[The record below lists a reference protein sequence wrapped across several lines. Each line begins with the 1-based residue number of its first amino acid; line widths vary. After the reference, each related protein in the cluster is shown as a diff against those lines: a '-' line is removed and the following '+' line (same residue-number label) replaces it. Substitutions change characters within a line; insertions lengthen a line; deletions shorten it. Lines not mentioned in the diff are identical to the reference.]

1 VKSTEVNI
9 QTPLPVTL
17 RAVGP
22 ADEAFL
28 LDVYASTRADELALV
43 PWSEEQRQAFVRM
56 QFAAQQEHYQKT
68 YPEANH
74 DIILLAGRPVGRF
87 YIARKESE
95 IRIVDIVLLPPER
108 NAGVGSY
115 LMRGLLDEAAH
126 VGKPLRVYVE
136 SFNPSLRLFE
146 RLGFYR
152 TGQNGM
158 HILMQWD
165 PPRDERIHV

>member
-1 VKSTEVNI
+1 VNT
-9 QTPLPVTL
+9 QTPSAITL

-28 LDVYASTRADELALV
+28 LDVYAGTRADELALV
-43 PWSEEQRQAFVRM
+43 PWTDEQRQAFVRM
-56 QFAAQQEHYQKT
+56 QFAAQQEHYQKI

-74 DIILLAGRPVGRF
+74 DIILSAGRPVGRL
-87 YIARKESE
+87 YIARKEHE
-95 IRIVDIVLLPPER
+95 IRIIDITLLPPER

-115 LMRGLLDEAAH
+115 LIGELLDEATRAR
-126 VGKPLRVYVE
+126 KPLRVYVE

-152 TGQNGM
+152 TEQNGV
-158 HILMQWD
+158 HILMQWN
-165 PPRDERIHV
+165 PRER

>member
-1 VKSTEVNI
+1 MKSTEVNI
-9 QTPLPVTL
+9 QSPSSVTL
-17 RAVGP
+17 RPVGP

-28 LDVYASTRADELALV
+28 LDVYAGTRADELALV
-43 PWSEEQRQAFVRM
+43 SWSEERRQTFVRM
-56 QFAAQQEHYQKT
+56 QFTAQQEHYRKAH
-68 YPEANH
+68 PEANH
-74 DIILLAGRPVGRF
+74 DIILLGGRPVGRL
-87 YIARKESE
+87 YVARKERE
-95 IRIVDIVLLPPER
+95 IRIVDIALLPPQR

-115 LMRGLLDEAAH
+115 LMRGLLDESARA
-126 VGKPLRVYVE
+126 GKPLRVYVE

-165 PPRDERIHV
+165 P

>member
-1 VKSTEVNI
+1 MNT
-9 QTPLPVTL
+9 QTPSAVTL

-28 LDVYASTRADELALV
+28 LDVYAGTRADELALV
-43 PWSEEQRQAFVRM
+43 PWTDEQRQAFVRM
-56 QFAAQQEHYQKT
+56 QFAAQQEHYQEK

-74 DIILLAGRPVGRF
+74 DIILLAGRPVGRL
-87 YIARKESE
+87 YVAREEHE
-95 IRIVDIVLLPPER
+95 IRIVDIALLPPER

-115 LMRGLLDEAAH
+115 LIRELLDEATRA
-126 VGKPLRVYVE
+126 GKPLRVYVE
-136 SFNPSLRLFE
+136 SFNPSLPLFE

-152 TGQNGM
+152 AEQNGM

-165 PPRDERIHV
+165 PA